1 MLRGPGIDRLP
12 WRSLA
17 TAENQPRKGTRR
29 VAPWT
34 AETGVSFSM
43 RSLLSRISGALRP
56 SSKPSERSAH
66 PGEGARLSKLR
77 LGKAVTS
84 HTQSMGFAT
93 TCFPFTPW
101 ALFRCDRLK
110 RTRTRIGRSNHS
122 CNASLKSE
130 WDWPG
135 RSCSVQS
142 SHIPNWSHAGQ
153 MLIQKRNPQAM
164 PSSGSLVCRASGPAQ
179 ASVGGPAGGAGL
191 VLALGFE
198 GKPPLRVMVP
208 LPPSWTGGGG
218 FPLAG

>member
-1 MLRGPGIDRLP
+1 
-12 WRSLA
+12 
-17 TAENQPRKGTRR
+17 
-29 VAPWT
+29 
-34 AETGVSFSM
+34 M
-43 RSLLSRISGALRP
+43 RSLLSRISGGLRP
-56 SSKPSERSAH
+56 SSKRSGRSAH

-135 RSCSVQS
+135 RSYSVQS

-153 MLIQKRNPQAM
+153 MLIQKRNPRTM
-164 PSSGSLVCRASGPAQ
+164 PSLQEVWFAEPQDQFKGPLEARQAARAWFWLWASRGNLRSG
-179 ASVGGPAGGAGL
+179 
-191 VLALGFE
+191 
-198 GKPPLRVMVP
+198 
-208 LPPSWTGGGG
+208 
-218 FPLAG
+218 